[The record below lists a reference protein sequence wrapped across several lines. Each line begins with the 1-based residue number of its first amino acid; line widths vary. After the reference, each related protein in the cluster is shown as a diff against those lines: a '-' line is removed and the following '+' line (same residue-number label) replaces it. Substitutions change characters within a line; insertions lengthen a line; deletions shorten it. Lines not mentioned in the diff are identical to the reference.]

1 MRCWWDCR
9 CLGEPLT
16 NNIALAIAMQNNF
29 HQVKN
34 QAELCCRWL
43 SRFREACHHVL
54 FWGINLLLA
63 SMSGCCSK
71 SCCWRY
77 LQGQQ
82 QPQAVA
88 AGAPGALAQA
98 KTTTAAAAAAL
109 VAVEAAQTAVVGL
122 VEGWRAAAVV
132 LVPAGIA
139 ALLGQF
145 GLMQYPGG
153 IS

>member
-1 MRCWWDCR
+1 
-9 CLGEPLT
+9 
-16 NNIALAIAMQNNF
+16 MQNNF

-34 QAELCCRWL
+34 QAELCYRWL
-43 SRFREACHHVL
+43 SRFREASCHHVL

-63 SMSGCCSK
+63 SMSGCYSK

-88 AGAPGALAQA
+88 AGAPVALAQA
-98 KTTTAAAAAAL
+98 KTTTAAAAAAAL
-109 VAVEAAQTAVVGL
+109 VVVAAAQTAVAGL
-122 VEGWRAAAVV
+122 VEGWRAAAAV
-132 LVPAGIA
+132 VPAGIA

-145 GLMQYPGG
+145 GLVQYPGG